1 MNHDETKMRYL
12 DGQLSL
18 MTQILE
24 TVLVRLLG
32 TADGSKSSAFEQYQ
46 YVRSERNIGEKVPFG
61 MQRVFVRIMAR
72 A

>member
-1 MNHDETKMRYL
+1 
-12 DGQLSL
+12 